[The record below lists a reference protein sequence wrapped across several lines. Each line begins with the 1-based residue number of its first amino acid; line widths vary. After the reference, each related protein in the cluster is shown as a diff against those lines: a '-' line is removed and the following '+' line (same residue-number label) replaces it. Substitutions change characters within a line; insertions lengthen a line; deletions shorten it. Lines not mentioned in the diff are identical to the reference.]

1 MEQVD
6 TMEELL
12 TLARELP
19 IELAVLDGIDI
30 GDIAD
35 GVSLVELSPL
45 SLRQ

>member
-19 IELAVLDGIDI
+19 NELAVLDGIDI

-35 GVSLVELSPL
+35 VVSLVELSPL